1 MYSHDK
7 RQRKHTKLKMN
18 ARSKACILSRGITLS
33 NAKIDFKIMK
43 YLCCAQHVCY
53 LIDTHF
59 NSFIIHPAVLCLM
72 FRCLPDIVGQV
83 YCSLE
88 CFAFYDKYVMHE
100 KWAGNNP
107 CKVLNIR
114 LVTIYGHE

>member
-59 NSFIIHPAVLCLM
+59 SKKTWELINRICGKQQRQVKPSKLKKNCNLKSTKVRVNQIAYVLRATEIFHYFKIN
-72 FRCLPDIVGQV
+72 FRVG
-83 YCSLE
+83 
-88 CFAFYDKYVMHE
+88 
-100 KWAGNNP
+100 
-107 CKVLNIR
+107 
-114 LVTIYGHE
+114 

>member
-59 NSFIIHPAVLCLM
+59 RWIINN
-72 FRCLPDIVGQV
+72 G
-83 YCSLE
+83 E
-88 CFAFYDKYVMHE
+88 NEKY
-100 KWAGNNP
+100 
-107 CKVLNIR
+107 CKVGVNQIAYVLRATEIFYYFEINFR
-114 LVTIYGHE
+114 VG